1 MRRNAKSVMDGSAAA
16 ALLDSDFTL
25 PSYRPRDR
33 RSMIVSPSL
42 ASSLPSSSS
51 MSYSSSGSFSG
62 MSSREV
68 RDRESS
74 RETSSSSAAS
84 ASASLA
90 SVLAS
95 LEKFSEGL
103 DERRGSGQEKG
114 KLVAISSIDSETK
127 GTDKSDDLGNFPDKY
142 KFTDEKHKSVIL
154 KEMHKMW
161 EDDLLTDVILE
172 VEDEEFRCHRL
183 ALAACSPYFYAMFT
197 SGLVESHQDRICIGG
212 IDADSMRHILNFA
225 YTAEM
230 EITEGNVQGLMLA
243 VNMFQINSLREACA
257 RFLEHHV
264 TVGNCIGIYFFAVA
278 HDCTNLQEKSKKLVC
293 DRFNQVFK
301 EEEFL
306 SLSKDKVIDL
316 LSQDDLNVDKEET
329 VYEAALTWIRGDIDN
344 RKYDLVDILSNVRF
358 ALTSPYFIHD
368 VVERDRIVSGNST
381 CQQMIDRALQYHVL
395 RERRQDLDLS
405 NINTVARKG
414 MPFKDMF
421 VFLANHTEAIA
432 ASLKS
437 DIYRVKSLPDM
448 MDFAACA
455 VTGENNIYVAGRKP
469 PEYSSSR
476 RTYTSYRRGG
486 IFLYDHFERKWLPRA
501 SMNVQRALFSMA
513 SMDGTVYV
521 TGGCN
526 ADGTLDSAECYD
538 PTTNSWR
545 FIAPLPKPIKQHC
558 SAAVLGRLYC
568 IGGESNDQTLDTVHC
583 YNPRQ
588 DSWDTVA
595 SMILPRSCA
604 GVGVLNREIYVI
616 GGNVA
621 KDDRDPENML
631 KSVEIYNPDENE
643 WHFGP
648 ELPEGRMSYQVVSNN
663 GTLFIFG
670 GESGQETLQ
679 DNATTSSKV
688 YKLDLQ
694 KNAWVEDT
702 RQWPDL
708 KHPFYCVVAR
718 MSKKDH

>member
-16 ALLDSDFTL
+16 ALLDSDYSV

-33 RSMIVSPSL
+33 RSMIVSSPS
-42 ASSLPSSSS
+42 ASFSFSTNYSS
-51 MSYSSSGSFSG
+51 MSS
-62 MSSREV
+62 
-68 RDRESS
+68 RDREA
-74 RETSSSSAAS
+74 REGSSSASS

-103 DERRGSGQEKG
+103 DDKRGSGSSQG
-114 KLVAISSIDSETK
+114 KLVSANSVDSDSK
-127 GTDKSDDLGNFPDKY
+127 VADKADEMGCFPDKY
-142 KFTDEKHKSVIL
+142 KFVDEKHKSIVL
-154 KEMHKMW
+154 KEMLKMW

-172 VEDEEFRCHRL
+172 VEDQEFKCHRL
-183 ALAACSPYFYAMFT
+183 TLAACSPYFHAMFS
-197 SGLVESHQDRICIGG
+197 SGLVESHQDRISIGG
-212 IDADSMRHILNFA
+212 IDAASMKLILEYA
-225 YTAEM
+225 YSAEI
-230 EITEGNVQGLMLA
+230 EINEDNVQGLMLA
-243 VNMFQINSLREACA
+243 VNMFQINNLRDACA

-264 TVGNCIGIYFFAVA
+264 TVGNCIGIYFFAAA
-278 HDCTNLQEKSKKLVC
+278 HDCNNLQEQSKKLVC

-316 LSQDDLNVDKEET
+316 LSQDDLNVDREET

-344 RKYDLVDILSNVRF
+344 RKYDIVDVLRNVRF

-368 VVERDRIVSGNST
+368 VVERDRIVSSNSS

-405 NINTVARKG
+405 NINTVTRKG
-414 MPFKDMF
+414 MPFSDMF

-432 ASLKS
+432 ASLNS
-437 DIYRVKSLPDM
+437 DTYRVKALPDM
-448 MDFAACA
+448 MEFAACA

-469 PEYSSSR
+469 PEYGSSR

-486 IFLYDHFERKWLPRA
+486 IFLYDHFERKWLPRS
-501 SMNVQRALFSMA
+501 SMNVQRSLFSMT
-513 SMDGTVYV
+513 SMDGTVYA

-526 ADGTLDSAECYD
+526 AEGALDSAECYD
-538 PTTNSWR
+538 PATNSWR

-568 IGGESNDQTLDTVHC
+568 IGGETNDQTLDTVHC
-583 YNPRQ
+583 YNPRI
-588 DSWDTVA
+588 DSWETVA

-621 KDDRDPENML
+621 KDDKDPENML

-643 WHFGP
+643 WRFGP

-663 GTLFIFG
+663 GTLYVFG
-670 GESGQETLQ
+670 GENGLET
-679 DNATTSSKV
+679 TTADASKTGKAH
-688 YKLDLQ
+688 KLDLK
-694 KNAWVEDT
+694 KNVWVEDS
-702 RQWPDL
+702 REWPNL
-708 KHPFYCVVAR
+708 SHPFYCIVAR
-718 MSKKDH
+718 MSKKDS